1 MNPIKLLIP
10 KATKTL
16 HKYLFFKKYHFS
28 KAQFQMVALSILVVG
43 VLIGTVFTTT
53 KYLAPI
59 LFAATTP
66 WTQTDWSGGVASGN
80 VTGTVT
86 TYESETGIADTVG
99 GVFSIFSTNKF
110 SNTGFET
117 DLTSWQA
124 GTSPDSISNLKLWLK
139 ADAIGG
145 LSDGNE
151 VSLWEDSSTN
161 NYDFSQG
168 SPSLRPIYRTG
179 IINNKPVVRFD
190 GINDVVTNSTAIT
203 HGTIFV
209 VGKRSAVNQ
218 PFAEVS
224 GGNSSSRRGLIGQY
238 YPTYA
243 TYNEYYVN
251 GMAAAHGGTGATNTN
266 LIFTGRSP
274 STPVSSG
281 LFLLGQGTPSYAYL
295 NGDIAELVV
304 YSDALSAGQ
313 MKEVG
318 AYLQDK
324 YAINAGYVTASHET
338 TITRGSTTGSAKLVS
353 GSNESGF
360 AQYVNVGDTDT
371 YNLVAYAYKDGS
383 AVSSFDL
390 VLYADGSTLPTT
402 FTSAGSGW
410 YKMETTI
417 VGANESRGYGVYVK
431 SNKTV
436 YIDDLALFKFESPSV
451 LTSNILNAEFA
462 ADWGVLTYASSG
474 SGGVEVKVRS
484 DVNADM
490 STATDWASCSA
501 VSSGTDLSATDC
513 VTDTDQY
520 LQYQVTL
527 TPSGASSPVFEEI
540 SISFTASDQ
549 VDPTT
554 NASSIAM
561 STALSG
567 GRTVLA
573 GDYNNTATPYFS
585 WNAGADDPAGNG
597 LKGYCV
603 YLGTTVDSDPR
614 TAAGLLTNSPIPSTG
629 TDCGAGGFIV
639 SSTSLNLS
647 AGSYLS
653 SALESGTTYYV
664 YVRAVDLAGNAFSGT
679 NEAEFSFVQD
689 GTAPINIS
697 YLSTPGFSFSNV
709 VDMFFSWPTSGGAA
723 ASDEHS
729 AVLGYQYQLNGTGDT
744 WLGTQTDTTCD
755 IDYIPSTDASY
766 TLTLVQD
773 GDNIVSGNNI
783 VYFRSVDVACNPSST
798 ATYRTGN
805 LSYGGAAPSF
815 GGDSVV
821 TISPTT
827 ATANSFALSWPV
839 ASASAGQTV
848 THYYYMVNTPA
859 PSTLATL
866 QSNPA
871 TYLDNGTNL
880 TVALAALPN
889 VNKGVNTVR
898 VVAIDDADTP
908 NYSPSNVISG
918 TFTLDSTD
926 PDNVGNLVGSDSS
939 IKSQEQWNVTLTW
952 TEPTYQGAGNLTY
965 LVYRS
970 DDGVSFTQVGSTT
983 GLSYVDSTPLSTLY
997 YYKIYSRDGAQAVS
1011 SGSNAV
1017 SLTPTG
1023 KWTTPPSLESGPE
1036 TSKITTKK
1044 ATITWSTNRTSDSKV
1059 SYGTSSG
1066 NYYDEEPSNP
1076 AQVAA
1081 HTINLTN
1088 LSPGTTYYYKAKWTD
1103 EDGNTGES
1111 EEKTF
1116 STSPAPTVIDPQV
1129 TNISISSAL
1138 IQFTVSDASSIK
1150 LYYGPSTAFG
1160 GLQTISTS
1168 LDRGE
1173 YTISLSGLT
1182 DDTKYF
1188 FKINTFDQESEEY
1201 EGSVLTFSTLP
1212 RPKISQVQIQQVTGT
1227 AQTTLLISW
1236 LTNTPVSSI
1245 VTYYPVANPGQA
1257 RDEVNVTLKEGQHQ
1271 TLLRGLLPDTNY
1283 GLIVKGIDKAGNQAV
1298 SDIQTLTTQTD
1309 TRPPQVSGM
1318 KVEGG
1323 VLPTASGAGQES
1335 TAQLVISWNT
1345 DEPATSQVEFG
1356 EGTGTTY
1363 SQKTQEDAS
1372 LTVNHLVVIS
1382 NLTPSKVYHV
1392 RAISK
1397 DKAGNEGVSIDTVT
1411 ITPKATKNALD
1422 LVMTNLGVV
1431 FGFLGK

>member
-1 MNPIKLLIP
+1 VIVVDKIID
-10 KATKTL
+10 
-16 HKYLFFKKYHFS
+16 YLFKPRFCISRIQLNLLGVF
-28 KAQFQMVALSILVVG
+28 FISIGLIAGIFVSLEG
-43 VLIGTVFTTT
+43 VRRIS
-53 KYLAPI
+53 
-59 LFAATTP
+59 AATTP
-66 WTQTDWSGGVASGN
+66 WTQTDWSGGVASGS

-86 TYESETGIADTVG
+86 TYESVTDIEVDTVG
-99 GVFSIFSTNKF
+99 EASVSQTSGWAAGLSAWSLRQLISITN
-110 SNTGFET
+110 SQSYQT
-117 DLTSWQA
+117 DYQVRIPVTYSGGMQSDFDDIRFADSA
-124 GTSPDSISNLKLWLK
+124 GTELSHWQETKTDSTSATYWVKIPTLTGNGDTQIFMYYGNSG
-139 ADAIGG
+139 ASSA
-145 LSDGNE
+145 SDGNNTFILFDDFSSGTIDIE
-151 VSLWEDSSTN
+151 KWVVGGSGSFASIVSGELKIGEGSSGWNQAVYAVNTFARADLSLEMKYRWTSTNTSYDALMMGWHDSGAGNSYTDLVYGYYNSGSGTCVTNCPVNVYEDGSNRSPITGTWTKDTQYLNRVKIIASGGATYEQSTN
-161 NYDFSQG
+161 NGTSWTTSYNTTYSTE
-168 SPSLRPIYRTG
+168 SNLRPG
-179 IINNKPVVRFD
+179 ISLYSGVHMFD
-190 GINDVVTNSTAIT
+190 DLRIRKWLTSEP
-203 HGTIFV
+203 TI
-209 VGKRSAVNQ
+209 
-218 PFAEVS
+218 
-224 GGNSSSRRGLIGQY
+224 
-238 YPTYA
+238 
-243 TYNEYYVN
+243 
-251 GMAAAHGGTGATNTN
+251 
-266 LIFTGRSP
+266 
-274 STPVSSG
+274 
-281 LFLLGQGTPSYAYL
+281 
-295 NGDIAELVV
+295 IAGSEQ
-304 YSDALSAGQ
+304 S
-313 MKEVG
+313 
-318 AYLQDK
+318 K
-324 YAINAGYVTASHET
+324 YAS
-338 TITRGSTTGSAKLVS
+338 TGS
-353 GSNESGF
+353 
-360 AQYVNVGDTDT
+360 
-371 YNLVAYAYKDGS
+371 
-383 AVSSFDL
+383 
-390 VLYADGSTLPTT
+390 
-402 FTSAGSGW
+402 
-410 YKMETTI
+410 
-417 VGANESRGYGVYVK
+417 
-431 SNKTV
+431 
-436 YIDDLALFKFESPSV
+436 

-462 ADWGVLTYASSG
+462 ADWGVLTYTSSG

-1116 STSPAPTVIDPQV
+1116 STSPAPTVKDV
-1129 TNISISSAL
+1129 SVANISIDSAL
-1138 IQFTVSDASSIK
+1138 INFTVNGANSVKI
-1150 LYYGPSTAFG
+1150 YYGVSTEFG
-1160 GLQTISTS
+1160 GINSISTS
-1168 LDRGE
+1168 TSESEYGTQLAGLLDG
-1173 YTISLSGLT
+1173 
-1182 DDTKYF
+1182 TKYYY
-1188 FKINTFDQESEEY
+1188 KINAFDAEGDEY
-1201 EGSVLTFSTLP
+1201 EGTTLDFSTLP

-1411 ITPKATKNALD
+1411 ITPKATRNALD

>member
-1 MNPIKLLIP
+1 MIVVDKIID
-10 KATKTL
+10 
-16 HKYLFFKKYHFS
+16 YLFKPRFYISRIQLNLLGVF
-28 KAQFQMVALSILVVG
+28 FISIGLIAGIFVSLEG
-43 VLIGTVFTTT
+43 VRLIS
-53 KYLAPI
+53 
-59 LFAATTP
+59 AATTP
-66 WTQTDWSGGVASGN
+66 WTQTDWSGGAASGN

-86 TYESETGIADTVG
+86 TYESQTSLDSTTVTGNLSLNATDGWSSAYSSWNYRKNITVNNSGTELNNFQVQLNLDTQSIINASKMQSGCQDLRFSSSTGVELPFWIESGCNTSNTIVWVRLDLVSVGENIIDMYYGNQNASIASSGTNTFVFFDDFDT
-99 GVFSIFSTNKF
+99 FDTNKW
-110 SNTGFET
+110 
-117 DLTSWQA
+117 TST
-124 GTSPDSISNLKLWLK
+124 GTSSINSGFLTITSG
-139 ADAIGG
+139 AVYTDQVAGSQPDAIVEAKVKWNNSVGNYSGLMIAGDQTIAGSNGG
-145 LSDGNE
+145 RDKLAMFM
-151 VSLWEDSSTN
+151 TN
-161 NYDFSQG
+161 
-168 SPSLRPIYRTG
+168 
-179 IINNKPVVRFD
+179 
-190 GINDVVTNSTAIT
+190 
-203 HGTIFV
+203 
-209 VGKRSAVNQ
+209 
-218 PFAEVS
+218 
-224 GGNSSSRRGLIGQY
+224 
-238 YPTYA
+238 
-243 TYNEYYVN
+243 
-251 GMAAAHGGTGATNTN
+251 
-266 LIFTGRSP
+266 P
-274 STPVSSG
+274 STTTVHSW
-281 LFLLGQGTPSYAYL
+281 
-295 NGDIAELVV
+295 
-304 YSDALSAGQ
+304 
-313 MKEVG
+313 G
-318 AYLQDK
+318 A
-324 YAINAGYVTASHET
+324 
-338 TITRGSTTGSAKLVS
+338 
-353 GSNESGF
+353 
-360 AQYVNVGDTDT
+360 
-371 YNLVAYAYKDGS
+371 DGS
-383 AVSSFDL
+383 ATSYNITGGISQFTMTVGATY
-390 VLYADGSTLPTT
+390 VLGFSLNSTHLQFFKDRVLTNQYSGTWSGDFYLWLGYFTGSTSATTDIEDIVADWVIVRKNASVLPI
-402 FTSAGSGW
+402 TS
-410 YKMETTI
+410 
-417 VGANESRGYGVYVK
+417 
-431 SNKTV
+431 
-436 YIDDLALFKFESPSV
+436 SPSAEQSQFPPSGS
-451 LTSNILNAEFA
+451 LTSNILDAEFA
-462 ADWGVLTYASSG
+462 ADWGVLTYVSSG
-474 SGGVEVKVRS
+474 SGGVEVRVRS

-501 VSSGTDLSATDC
+501 VSSGTDLSSTDC
-513 VTDTDQY
+513 VTDTHQY

-527 TPSGASSPVFEEI
+527 TPSGASSPVFEDI

-567 GRTVLA
+567 GRTVLV
-573 GDYNNTATPYFS
+573 GGYNNTATPYFS
-585 WNAGADDPAGNG
+585 WNTGADNPSGNG

-603 YLGTTVDSDPR
+603 YLGTTEDSDPR
-614 TAAGLLTNSPIPSTG
+614 TSAGLLTNSPIPSTG

-639 SSTSLNLS
+639 SSTSLNL
-647 AGSYLS
+647 ATGSYLS

-709 VDMFFSWPTSGGAA
+709 VDMFFSWPTSGGSA

-729 AVLGYQYQLNGTGDT
+729 TVLGYQYQLNGTGDT

-755 IDYIPSTDASY
+755 IDYIPNTDASY

-783 VYFRSVDVACNPSST
+783 VYFRSVDVACNFSST

-952 TEPTYQGAGNLTY
+952 TEPVYQGAGNLTY

-970 DDGVSFTQVGSTT
+970 DDGTAFTQVGSTT
-983 GLSYVDSTPLSTLY
+983 GLSYVDNTPLSTLY

-1150 LYYGPSTAFG
+1150 LYYGPSTVFG

-1188 FKINTFDQESEEY
+1188 FKINTFDQEDEEY

-1245 VTYYPVANPGQA
+1245 VTYYPVANPEQA

-1411 ITPKATKNALD
+1411 ITPKATRNALD